1 MATLLL
7 PIFSFVVIMTMA
19 LILYG
24 YELQQARRASRKQRE
39 AQARAELESASFA
52 QILSRESGASSG
64 RLPAELQAK
73 VARVGLG

>member
-1 MATLLL
+1 MKVTVTVRVGSH
-7 PIFSFVVIMTMA
+7 PIPKPNLS
-19 LILYG
+19 
-24 YELQQARRASRKQRE
+24 QARRASRKQRE

-73 VARVGLG
+73 VAMVGLG